1 MKTNYEIDKIK
12 AVVLYILEKSGGTLD
27 YITLFKKM
35 YFAQQLFLVR
45 YGRTIFNDSFRA
57 AKRGPVPS
65 FTYKSLSSA
74 LGNLGDESADIR
86 KFDSSFKITEVS
98 KKIKYVSAND
108 TLDMDELAQAEI
120 DVLNEVIKETAGKT
134 SDQLSELSHDEA
146 WKIANERAKNDAR
159 DNYISLV
166 NIARAGGATKQMLNY
181 IRQNQMMDDF
191 CRG

>member
-1 MKTNYEIDKIK
+1 
-12 AVVLYILEKSGGTLD
+12 
-27 YITLFKKM
+27 
-35 YFAQQLFLVR
+35 
-45 YGRTIFNDSFRA
+45 
-57 AKRGPVPS
+57 
-65 FTYKSLSSA
+65 
-74 LGNLGDESADIR
+74 
-86 KFDSSFKITEVS
+86 
-98 KKIKYVSAND
+98 
-108 TLDMDELAQAEI
+108 MDELAQAEI
-120 DVLNEVIKETAGKT
+120 DVLNEVIKETTGKT